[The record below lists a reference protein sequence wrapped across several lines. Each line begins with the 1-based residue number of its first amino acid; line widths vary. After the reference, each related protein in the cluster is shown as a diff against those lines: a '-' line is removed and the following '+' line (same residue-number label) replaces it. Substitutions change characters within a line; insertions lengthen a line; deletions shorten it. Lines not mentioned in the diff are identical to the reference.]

1 MSLADH
7 IHRACHTCHPRL
19 TTAQPQPH
27 GTSSTAPRAAT
38 HAAALALTEDPSDLG
53 SEDYFAGAGG
63 QSPRSD
69 DAHADGARARWTAP
83 PAGRGRGVRHME
95 KRSLLDGSTRSDALN
110 APTEDR
116 DARGGA
122 VEMAA
127 R

>member
-1 MSLADH
+1 MP
-7 IHRACHTCHPRL
+7 PRL
-19 TTAQPQPH
+19 SAAQPQPP
-27 GTSSTAPRAAT
+27 GASSSAPRAAT
-38 HAAALALTEDPSDLG
+38 DAAALALTEDPSDLG

-69 DAHADGARARWTAP
+69 DAHADGARARRAAP
-83 PAGRGRGVRHME
+83 PAGRGRGACRAE

-110 APTEDR
+110 TPTEEY

-122 VEMAA
+122 VEMTA